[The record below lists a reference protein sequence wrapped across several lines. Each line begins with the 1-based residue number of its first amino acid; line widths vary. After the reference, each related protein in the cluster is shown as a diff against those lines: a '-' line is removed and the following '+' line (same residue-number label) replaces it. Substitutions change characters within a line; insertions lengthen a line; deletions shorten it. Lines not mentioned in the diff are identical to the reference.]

1 MKRISIFLILT
12 FVLTWAAEFFLWQN
26 GGLENP
32 SVQIILTGIML
43 IPAICTLLTR
53 WITKEGFHDMW
64 LRLDVKKNYRVYL
77 IAWLG
82 PCVLI
87 VLGTILYF
95 LLFRSNFDP
104 EMTVLRESMKT
115 VQTGEPVEITT
126 RVLIYT
132 VLMQSLISIVF
143 APILNIIPSL
153 GEEIGWR
160 GYLLPKLNTMFSRKK
175 TVLLTGL
182 IWGVW
187 HAPIIA
193 MGHNYEKNYFGFPY
207 FGILAMI
214 IFCIV
219 VGSFFS
225 WLAFSIHSAIP
236 AAIAHGALNGFAS
249 IGIFFLKD
257 SPAPFLGPY
266 PTGLIGGIGFIV
278 VGFLCFRQIEKAGTG
293 VDVIENVQSE
303 EDMA

>member
-1 MKRISIFLILT
+1 
-12 FVLTWAAEFFLWQN
+12 LTWAAEFYLWRN

-32 SVQIILTGIML
+32 SVQLFLMGIML
-43 IPAICTLLTR
+43 IPAISVFLTR
-53 WITKEGFHDMW
+53 WATGEGFHDMW
-64 LRLDVKKNYRVYL
+64 LRLDIKKNYRIYL
-77 IAWLG
+77 AAWLG

-87 VLGTILYF
+87 ILGSVIYF

-115 VQTGEPVEITT
+115 VQTEEPAEITT
-126 RVLIYT
+126 KVLIYT
-132 VLMQSLISIVF
+132 ILTQCLISVVF
-143 APILNIIPSL
+143 APILNIVPSL

-187 HAPIIA
+187 HAPIVA
-193 MGHNYEKNYFGFPY
+193 MGYNYGKNYFGYPF

-214 IFCIV
+214 VFCIV

-225 WLAFSIHSAIP
+225 WLAFSVHSAIP
-236 AAIAHGALNGFAS
+236 SAIAHGALNGFAS

-266 PTGLIGGIGFIV
+266 PTGIIGGIGFIV
-278 VGFLCFRQIEKAGTG
+278 VGFLCFRQIEKAG
-293 VDVIENVQSE
+293 VKAEIAENVHLE